1 MKKRALVIGGFHKSR
16 VLADILNNMGYR
28 IVIVNANRQH
38 CLALAQMNFVT
49 VIHGDGTKLDVLQ
62 EANAQDVDLAIA
74 LTQKDED
81 NLVACQLCKKR
92 FNAKRTI
99 ALLNDPN
106 KTSFF
111 YKMGIDSVV
120 CAVSSVTSVIEQQEF
135 LHRISNFV
143 PIEEGRLNIA
153 EVPIAQTAPITG
165 KKIWEIDL
173 PHEVI
178 IGCVFRG
185 EQSIVPRGDTRILA
199 GDVLI
204 LISANKQEISAI
216 QKLTGS
222 S

>member
-1 MKKRALVIGGFHKSR
+1 
-16 VLADILNNMGYR
+16 MGYR

-143 PIEEGRLNIA
+143 PIKEGRLNIA

>member
-143 PIEEGRLNIA
+143 PIKEGRLNIA